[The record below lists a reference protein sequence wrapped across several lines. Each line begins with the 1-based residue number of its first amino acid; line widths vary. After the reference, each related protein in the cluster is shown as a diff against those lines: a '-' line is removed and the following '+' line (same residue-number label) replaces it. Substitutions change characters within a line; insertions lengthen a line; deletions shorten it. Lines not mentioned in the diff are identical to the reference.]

1 MPLPSEDPIII
12 APSPT
17 PFAEDDSVDYGA
29 IERNVER
36 WLATPLAGFQLN
48 SENGEEGFLSEDE
61 RLEIIRTVRG
71 VCDDKKTI
79 IGGIDSPSVTETLR
93 LAERLV
99 DAGAD
104 LLRLRIPRLT
114 ANIHGYFEQVV
125 PRAPAPVVINHQV
138 APGMFLSG
146 PTNIGASA
154 ELIGEL
160 TALDN
165 VFAYTMSDNLR
176 FESRVKLFVPRSKR
190 FWALNGILLLPA
202 AALGANGAA
211 MMLGNVFPQECREV
225 MRLAMAG
232 KLHEAQALQT
242 RLVEV
247 DWQILSRGAAG
258 VKAAL
263 DVIGYEGGRP
273 RRPSL
278 PCDAAAVEQIRAAIE
293 AVRAGNGR

>member
-1 MPLPSEDPIII
+1 MPAPSEDPIIV

-48 SENGEEGFLSEDE
+48 SENGEESFLSEEE
-61 RLEIIRTVRG
+61 RLEIVRTVYR
-71 VCDDKKTI
+71 VCAGKKTI
-79 IGGIDSPSVTETLR
+79 IGGIDSPSVTDTLR

-104 LLRLRIPRLT
+104 LLRLRIPRLPP
-114 ANIHGYFEQVV
+114 NVRGYFEQVV
-125 PRAPAPVVINHQV
+125 PRAPVPVVINHQM

-146 PTNIGASA
+146 DTKSGASA

-165 VFAYTMSDNLR
+165 VFGYTMSDNLR
-176 FESRVKLFVPRSKR
+176 FESRVRLFVPRHKR
-190 FWALNGILLLPA
+190 FWTLNGILLLTG

-211 MMLGNVFPQECREV
+211 MMLGNVFPRECRDV

-232 KLHEAQALQT
+232 KLHEAQALQS

-258 VKAAL
+258 VKTAL
-263 DVIGYEGGRP
+263 DIIGYEGGRP
-273 RRPSL
+273 RCPSP
-278 PCDAAAVEQIRAAIE
+278 PCNAAEIEQIRAAIE
-293 AVRAGNGR
+293 VVRAGGAR